1 MHYVIGDIHNNNI
14 KFAEMLEKI
23 DFSQEDHLYLHDSG
37 SWHREPDGKF
47 VRISDWL
54 RENGYMSDKRT
65 ISAVKDYFAAHE
77 NSSIKDAVTSSWNVN
92 RR

>member
-23 DFSQEDHLYLHDSG
+23 DFSQEDHLYLHDSR
-37 SWHREPDGKF
+37 SWHREPDGTA
-47 VRISDWL
+47 VRIKDWL
-54 RENGYMSDKRT
+54 LENGYESDLKT
-65 ISAVKDYFAAHE
+65 ISAIKDYLVAHE
-77 NSSIKDAVTSSWNVN
+77 NSTIKDAATSSWNVN